1 MAMQNPESNPESKQL
16 LDITRRHFFGRA
28 GFGIG
33 SLALSALLDDRLF
46 ASQTNPLAARKP
58 QFEAKAKSV
67 IYLFMAGAPSQLDLF
82 DYKPKLNQ
90 YDGQAVPPEL
100 VKGER
105 FAFIQG
111 TPLLLGSPHRFSRVG
126 ESGAEVSQ
134 LLPHFADIA
143 DDVSIIKSMWTTQF
157 NHAPAQIYMST
168 GHQIVGRPSFGAW
181 TTYGL
186 GSENQDL
193 PGFVVL
199 LSGTSQPDGGKSCWG
214 SGFLPTSYQGVE
226 FRRSGEPVLFLSNPE
241 GVDPAARRLSLDLIR
256 NLNETREAD
265 TGDPEIATRINS
277 CELAY
282 RMQSSVP
289 DLMDV
294 SHEPAHIHEMY
305 GTEPGKNTFANNC
318 LMARRLVERGVRFV
332 QLFHR
337 GWDTHG
343 SSGGDDIV
351 NRLSE
356 LCRATD
362 RAAAALVK
370 DLKQRG
376 LLDST
381 IVVWGGEFGRTPM
394 NEARDGSKF
403 LGRDHHPRA
412 FTMWVAGGGIKRGI
426 TVGRTDDIGYN
437 IVEDKVSVH
446 DLHATL
452 LNRLGFDHTRLTYRF
467 QGRDFRLTDV
477 EGELVQKV
485 LI

>member
-1 MAMQNPESNPESKQL
+1 MQNPESERL
-16 LDITRRHFFGRA
+16 LDITRRHFFGRT

-33 SLALSALLDDRLF
+33 ALALSNLLDGRLF
-46 ASQTNPLAARKP
+46 GAQTNPLAPRKP
-58 QFEAKAKSV
+58 PQPAKAKSV

-90 YDGQAVPPEL
+90 YDGQPVPAEL

-111 TPLLLGSPHRFSRVG
+111 TPLLLGSPHRFSRHG
-126 ESGAEVSQ
+126 QSGAEISH
-134 LLPHFADIA
+134 LLPHFSEIVDETAI
-143 DDVSIIKSMWTTQF
+143 VKSMWTTQF

-168 GHQIVGRPSFGAW
+168 GHQIVGRPSFGSWA
-181 TTYGL
+181 TYGL

-199 LSGTSQPDGGKSCWG
+199 LSGQSQPDGGKSCWG

-226 FRRSGEPVLFLSNPE
+226 FRRSGDPVLFLSNPD
-241 GVDPAARRLSLDLIR
+241 GVDPAARRRSLDLIR
-256 NLNETREAD
+256 NLNEAHEGDA
-265 TGDPEIATRINS
+265 GDPEIITRINS
-277 CELAY
+277 YEMAY
-282 RMQSSVP
+282 RMQTSVP

-294 SHEPAHIHEMY
+294 SKEPEHIHSLY

-343 SSGGDDIV
+343 AGSGDDIV

-362 RAAAALVK
+362 QAAAALIK

-381 IVVWGGEFGRTPM
+381 LVVWGGGFGRTPM
-394 NEARDGSKF
+394 NEARSGSKF

-412 FTMWVAGGGIKRGI
+412 FTMWMAGGGIQPGV

-437 IVEDKVSVH
+437 IVEDAVSVH
-446 DLHATL
+446 DLHAPL

-477 EGELVQKV
+477 EGELVKKV
-485 LI
+485 LA

>member
-1 MAMQNPESNPESKQL
+1 MESQDSQRL
-16 LDITRRHFFGRA
+16 ADITRRHFFGRA

-33 SLALSALLDDRLF
+33 SLALSALLDKRLF
-46 ASQTNPLAARKP
+46 GAPQNPLAPKKP
-58 QFEAKAKSV
+58 PFEAKAKSV

-90 YDGQAVPPEL
+90 FDGQPIPSDM

-111 TPLLLGSPHRFSRVG
+111 TPLLLGSPHRFERHG
-126 ESGAEVSQ
+126 ESGAEISH
-134 LLPHFADIA
+134 LLPHLGEIA
-143 DDVSIIKSMWTTQF
+143 DDVSIIRSMWTTQF
-157 NHAPAQIYMST
+157 NHAPAQIYMLT
-168 GHQIVGRPSFGAW
+168 GHQLVGRPSFGAW
-181 TTYGL
+181 ATYGL

-199 LSGTSQPDGGKSCWG
+199 LSGQSQPDGGKSCWG
-214 SGFLPTSYQGVE
+214 SGFLPTFYQGVE
-226 FRRSGEPVLFLSNPE
+226 FRRSGDPVLFLSNPD
-241 GVDPAARRLSLDLIR
+241 GVDPAMRRRSLDLVR
-256 NLNETREAD
+256 ALNEAHEAD
-265 TGDPEIATRINS
+265 TGDPEIATKIAS
-277 CELAY
+277 CEMAY
-282 RMQSSVP
+282 RMQTSVP

-294 SHEPAHIHEMY
+294 SKEPPHIHELY

-343 SSGGDDIV
+343 SSGSDDIV

-362 RAAAALVK
+362 QAAAALIK

-394 NEARDGSKF
+394 NEAREGSKF

-412 FTMWVAGGGIKRGI
+412 FSMWVAGGGLKGGVA
-426 TVGRTDDIGYN
+426 VGRTDDIGYN
-437 IVEDKVSVH
+437 IAEEPVSVH

-477 EGELVQKV
+477 EGELVKK
-485 LI
+485 LLG

>member
-1 MAMQNPESNPESKQL
+1 MESPNERRL
-16 LDITRRHFFGRA
+16 REITRRHFFGQS

-33 SLALSALLDDRLF
+33 TLALSALLDARPL
-46 ASQTNPLAARKP
+46 AAETNPLAPKKP
-58 QFEAKAKSV
+58 HFAPKAKSV

-90 YDGQAVPPEL
+90 YDGQPVPADL

-111 TPLLLGSPHRFSRVG
+111 TPLLLGSPHRFSRHG
-126 ESGAEVSQ
+126 QSGAEVSH
-134 LLPHFADIA
+134 LLPNFSEIVDEVAL
-143 DDVSIIKSMWTTQF
+143 IKSMWTTQF
-157 NHAPAQIYMST
+157 NHAPAQIYMCS
-168 GHQIVGRPSFGAW
+168 GHQIVGRPSFGSW

-199 LSGTSQPDGGKSCWG
+199 LSGQSQPDGGKSCWG
-214 SGFLPTSYQGVE
+214 SGFLPTTYQGVE
-226 FRRSGEPVLFLSNPE
+226 FRRSGEPVLFLENPD
-241 GVDPAARRLSLDLIR
+241 GVTPGLRRSSLDLTR
-256 NLNETREAD
+256 KLNEAHEAD
-265 TGDPEIATRINS
+265 VFDPEISTRIHS
-277 CELAY
+277 YEMAY

-294 SHEPAHIHEMY
+294 SKEPESIHRLY
-305 GTEPGKNTFANNC
+305 GTDPGKNTFANNC

-343 SSGGDDIV
+343 AGSGDDIV

-362 RAAAALVK
+362 QAAAALVK

-381 IVVWGGEFGRTPM
+381 LVVWGGEFGRTPM
-394 NEARDGSKF
+394 NEARSGSKF

-412 FTMWVAGGGIKRGI
+412 FTVWAAGGGIKPGV

-437 IVEDKVSVH
+437 IVEDAVSVH

-477 EGELVQKV
+477 EGEVVKKL
-485 LI
+485 LA

>member
-1 MAMQNPESNPESKQL
+1 VENTDSKQL
-16 LDITRRHFFGRA
+16 LDMTRRHFFGRA

-33 SLALSALLDDRLF
+33 TLALSALLDERLSG
-46 ASQTNPLAARKP
+46 AQTNPLAAKKP
-58 QFEAKAKSV
+58 PFPAKAKSV

-90 YDGQAVPPEL
+90 FDGQPVPPEL

-111 TPLLLGSPHRFSRVG
+111 TPLLLGSPHRFGRMG
-126 ESGAEVSQ
+126 QSGAEVSH
-134 LLPHFADIA
+134 LLPHFAEIV

-241 GVDPAARRLSLDLIR
+241 GVDAAARRRSLDLIR
-256 NLNETREAD
+256 DLNEAREAD
-265 TGDPEIATRINS
+265 TGDPEIETRINS

-282 RMQSSVP
+282 RMQTSVP
-289 DLMDV
+289 DLMEM
-294 SHEPAHIHEMY
+294 SQEPAHIHEMY

-318 LMARRLVERGVRFV
+318 VMARRLVERGVRFV

-343 SSGGDDIV
+343 SSGSDDIV

-356 LCRATD
+356 MCRATD

-381 IVVWGGEFGRTPM
+381 MVVWGGEFGRTPM

-412 FTMWVAGGGIKRGI
+412 FTMWAAGGGIKPGV
-426 TVGRTDDIGYN
+426 TVGQTDDIGYN
-437 IVEDKVSVH
+437 IVEEAVSVH

-477 EGELVQKV
+477 EGEPVKKL
-485 LI
+485 LM

>member
-1 MAMQNPESNPESKQL
+1 MENPGSKRL
-16 LDITRRHFFGRA
+16 LDVTRRHFFGRA
-28 GFGIG
+28 GFGVG
-33 SLALSALLDDRLF
+33 SLALSALLNDRLF
-46 ASQTNPLAARKP
+46 AARTDPLAPKNP
-58 QFEAKAKSV
+58 QFAAKAKSV

-90 YDGQAVPPEL
+90 YDGQPVPSD
-100 VKGER
+100 VIQGER

-111 TPLLLGSPHRFSRVG
+111 TPLLLGSPHSFSRRG
-126 ESGAEVSQ
+126 ASGAEVSN
-134 LLPHFADIA
+134 LLPHFSEIA
-143 DDVSIIKSMWTTQF
+143 DDVAIVKSVSTTQF
-157 NHAPAQIYMST
+157 NHAPAQIYMCT
-168 GHQIVGRPSFGAW
+168 GHRLVGRPSFGSW

-199 LSGTSQPDGGKSCWG
+199 LSGKNQPDGGRSCWG
-214 SGFLPTSYQGVE
+214 SGFLPTFYQGVE
-226 FRRSGEPVLFLSNPE
+226 FRRSGDPVLFLSNPD
-241 GVDPAARRLSLDLIR
+241 GVDANTRRHSLDLMR
-256 NLNETREAD
+256 ELNEAHEAD
-265 TGDPEIATRINS
+265 VGDPEIATRINS
-277 CELAY
+277 YEMAY
-282 RMQSSVP
+282 RMQTSVP
-289 DLMDV
+289 ELTDL
-294 SHEPAHIHEMY
+294 SQEPEHVHRLY

-343 SSGGDDIV
+343 SGSGDDIV

-362 RAAAALVK
+362 QAAAALVK

-381 IVVWGGEFGRTPM
+381 LVVWGGEFGRTPM
-394 NEARDGSKF
+394 NEARSGSKF

-412 FTMWVAGGGIKRGI
+412 FTMWLAGGGIRAGV

-437 IVEDKVSVH
+437 VVEDPISVH

-452 LNRLGFDHTRLTYRF
+452 LNRLGFDHTHLTYRF
-467 QGRDFRLTDV
+467 QGRNFRLTDV
-477 EGELVQKV
+477 EGELVQKLLV
-485 LI
+485 

>member
-1 MAMQNPESNPESKQL
+1 MHKPEPSPESKQL
-16 LDITRRHFFGRA
+16 LDITRRHFFNRT

-46 ASQTNPLAARKP
+46 ASQTNPMAAKKP

-134 LLPHFADIA
+134 LLPHFAEIVDE
-143 DDVSIIKSMWTTQF
+143 VSIIKSMWTTQF

-241 GVDPAARRLSLDLIR
+241 GVDPAARRRSLDLIR
-256 NLNETREAD
+256 DLNETHQAD
-265 TGDPEIATRINS
+265 TGDPEISTRINS

-362 RAAAALVK
+362 QAAAALIK

-412 FTMWVAGGGIKRGI
+412 FTMWAAGGGIKRGI

-452 LNRLGFDHTRLTYRF
+452 LNRLGFDHTQLTYRF

-477 EGELVQKV
+477 EGELIKKV
-485 LI
+485 LV